1 MNDDVEP
8 ICLPWGEKISDK
20 VVGEQAYV
28 VGWGATEFGERR
40 EIGHQSRQHNL
51 NVYFKLF

>member
-1 MNDDVEP
+1 MNDDVAP

-28 VGWGATEFGERR
+28 VGWGATEFGESR

-51 NVYFKLF
+51 NVPVF